1 MTRLDGV
8 YLESKPRRVR
18 WLRLPAIIEIALDPP
33 ITGITTRVIWD
44 DVLLLKR
51 ELRRLDHVA

>member
-1 MTRLDGV
+1 
-8 YLESKPRRVR
+8 
-18 WLRLPAIIEIALDPP
+18 LRLPAIIEIALDPP

-51 ELRRLDHVA
+51 ELRRLDQVA